1 MQGKLMSAAPA
12 KSAHVTCWKQILF
25 GYNAQRHCFGC
36 NAQRHCFGCNAQSS
50 DIHSRLH
57 CFREQLVLADDR
69 APQANSDYTVQ

>member
-36 NAQRHCFGCNAQSS
+36 NAQSS
-50 DIHSRLH
+50 DTHSRLH
-57 CFREQLVLADDR
+57 CFRKQLVLADDR